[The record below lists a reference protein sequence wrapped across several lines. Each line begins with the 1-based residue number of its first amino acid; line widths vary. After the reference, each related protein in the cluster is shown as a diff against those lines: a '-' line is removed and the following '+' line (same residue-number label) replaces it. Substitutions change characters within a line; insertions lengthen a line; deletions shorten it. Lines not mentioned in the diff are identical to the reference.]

1 MTAEIIILPPVY
13 LIAWKNGDV
22 DDLVADY
29 ETRKRW
35 EAEVVL
41 FDLTERYP
49 EIEFWITQRD
59 LL

>member
-1 MTAEIIILPPVY
+1 MTAEIILLPPVY
-13 LIAWKNGDV
+13 LIAWKNGEV

-35 EAEVVL
+35 EAEVTL